1 MTQLNILNN
10 MLEEIFILNRIIVKT
25 ICLLIL
31 NYVFKQIKFSKRVS
45 FFLVFKSL
53 KNIFFRL

>member
-45 FFLVFKSL
+45 F
-53 KNIFFRL
+53 I